1 MASGISVV
9 TTTFNERENI
19 KELILRIRSVL
30 SSFQYEV
37 IVVDDNSSDGTLNE
51 AKLYADIAVG
61 KVREGQTKGLWHGMK
76 LAKFPTIITIDSD
89 LENNPE
95 FIPVLIEK
103 LINFDLVVASRTI
116 LPRFSEQLASK
127 TLGKMLGVSDFFSNF
142 RAYKKETIAEN
153 LKGGETFGGELL
165 VVAKENGF
173 RIGEVFF
180 EPPNRRRR
188 PRIGGKIR
196 ANLRI
201 INATLKCFIIYL
213 F

>member
-1 MASGISVV
+1 M
-9 TTTFNERENI
+9 
-19 KELILRIRSVL
+19 
-30 SSFQYEV
+30 
-37 IVVDDNSSDGTLNE
+37 
-51 AKLYADIAVG
+51 
-61 KVREGQTKGLWHGMK
+61 
-76 LAKFPTIITIDSD
+76 
-89 LENNPE
+89 
-95 FIPVLIEK
+95 
-103 LINFDLVVASRTI
+103 LV
-116 LPRFSEQLASK
+116 
-127 TLGKMLGVSDFFSNF
+127 VSDFFSNF